1 MNPCERFGSEGLR
14 IVKVLEAKTPK
25 MKTWE
30 DLGGGDP
37 HDEVIP
43 EAEDPKAIED
53 PCTEKTWRRRP
64 WMKKSGR

>member
-1 MNPCERFGSEGLR
+1 MIPDSEVKTSKINTCEGLGSKDLR
-14 IVKVLEAKTPK
+14 I
-25 MKTWE
+25 MKA
-30 DLGGGDP
+30 L
-37 HDEVIP
+37 